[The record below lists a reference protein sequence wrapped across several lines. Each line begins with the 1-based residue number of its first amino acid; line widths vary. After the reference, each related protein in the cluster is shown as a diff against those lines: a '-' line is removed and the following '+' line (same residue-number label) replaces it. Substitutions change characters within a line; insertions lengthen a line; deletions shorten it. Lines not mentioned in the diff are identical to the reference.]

1 MLELAKEKRKMR
13 LIAKQSE
20 QATLEYRKICNVVR
34 ASARKDKQNW
44 LEKQCVD
51 IEKYAGEYKTREV
64 FKMIKIINRSWQP
77 KRTAIKDKTRKHLD
91 GKRRNK
97 RKMDRILQR
106 AI

>member
-64 FKMIKIINRSWQP
+64 FKMIKNINRSWQP
-77 KRTAIKDKTRKHLD
+77 GRTAIRDKQ
-91 GKRRNK
+91 GN
-97 RKMDRILQR
+97 ILMEKEKIKER
-106 AI
+106 WTEYCKE